1 MKNPILTSLLLGL
14 FLMTIGL
21 LACNTKV
28 NPVEEVTRF
37 SLKGSQAKEVML
49 YGQNYTFQV
58 TNIDDLRCTMNP
70 TAFGLYGIRVYL
82 DVKSKA
88 GVQHLELF
96 SSRCDKRSM
105 GDTLTFFDNEST
117 TTYQGTTV
125 NTSGF
130 SLGLFDATP
139 LQQVSSQS
147 NQYPLSS
154 YEIVLITKN
163 N

>member
-1 MKNPILTSLLLGL
+1 MKNPILTLLLLGL
-14 FLMTIGL
+14 FVMTIGV
-21 LACNTKV
+21 LACNTAV
-28 NPVEEVTRF
+28 SPVEGVTRF

-49 YGQNYTFQV
+49 YGQNYTFQI
-58 TNIDDLRCTMNP
+58 TKIEDLRCTMNP
-70 TAFGLYGIRVYL
+70 RAFGLFGIRVYL
-82 DVKSKA
+82 DVKSQA

-96 SSRCDKRSM
+96 SSRCDKRSI
-105 GDTLTFFDNEST
+105 GDTLTFFDNENT
-117 TTYQGTTV
+117 TTSQRTTI

-139 LQQVSSQS
+139 LQQVSAQS